1 MNNKKKAKDKYV
13 NLLMYAAAALS
24 VVSFLTTFNGM
35 KGIVTTNTAVAVL
48 VSFGIQSIILFVG
61 VYFIPAISEIIKQE
75 VAWFLKTAAVIMIIV
90 SYLSAIAFSS
100 SFSYVYLAN
109 SAYTDVNPIDYDRQ
123 IDEFLVKNTKEI
135 KHINEAESAIVLKR
149 IRETAPKF
157 RLLKDEYNIA
167 ADTELKNILTQLNH
181 YDESKIPDSKKFIAQ
196 EAINAFNG
204 SKTVTADQSLEDDC
218 KRMEKDV
225 NQYIDDYKNYYQDY
239 DSFYT
244 EIKSISAYIPSDI
257 VNKKNQITQ
266 CLNNLSQQI
275 TGIRQTQLSS
285 LDPIQLYIA
294 QKCSSIADNYDDL
307 YAEISKIKNTYESI
321 ETNKIII
328 DSATVDLDDFYQ
340 AIYSTDILSTDVF
353 NDAANDLRGIISDYI
368 VSNSDFDENLIR
380 ELTGCVEFLSTLE
393 QCKTVSEK
401 IQSFEDNNLSKS
413 YIICE
418 ESRKSTDKVQF
429 VNADKWN
436 QIRRQ
441 DITEFISII
450 KALPDAS
457 YITANLDEWDNNSD
471 VIYLKDNDADNY
483 ILATLETAYDYN
495 RNKLANI
502 TEMERAWNY
511 LSSKEGRPAVFCLL
525 VALFL
530 DIASFII
537 GFVLYVSGKRVE
549 QPLSDEK
556 QN

>member
-1 MNNKKKAKDKYV
+1 MNNKKAKDKYA

-61 VYFIPAISEIIKQE
+61 VYSIPTISEIIKQE

-90 SYLSAIAFSS
+90 SYLSAMAFSS

-135 KHINEAESAIVLKR
+135 KHINEAEIAIVLKR

-204 SKTVTADQSLEDDC
+204 SKTVTADKSLEDDC
-218 KRMEKDV
+218 KRIEKDV
-225 NQYIDDYKNYYQDY
+225 NQYIDDYKHYYQNY

-244 EIKSISAYIPSDI
+244 EIKSISAYIPSDV
-257 VNKKNQITQ
+257 VNKKKQITQ
-266 CLNNLSQQI
+266 CLNDLSQKI
-275 TGIRQTQLSS
+275 TKIRKTQQSS
-285 LDPIQLYIA
+285 LAPIQLYTA
-294 QKCSSIADNYDDL
+294 QKCSSIADNYDAL
-307 YAEISKIKNTYESI
+307 YAEISKIKSTYESI

-328 DSATVDLDDFYQ
+328 DNGTVDLDNFYQ
-340 AIYSTDILSTDVF
+340 AIYSTDILSTDIF
-353 NDAANDLRGIISDYI
+353 NDATNDLKGIISDYI
-368 VSNSDFDENLIR
+368 VSDSDIDENLIR
-380 ELTGCVEFLSTLE
+380 ELTGCVEFLNTLE
-393 QCKTVSEK
+393 QCKTASEK
-401 IQSFEDNNLSKS
+401 IQSFEDNNLSRS
-413 YIICE
+413 YIIGE
-418 ESRKSTDKVQF
+418 IDGNDNGNVQF
-429 VNADKWN
+429 VDADKWN

-441 DITEFISII
+441 DISEFISII
-450 KALPDAS
+450 KAVPDAS
-457 YITANLDEWDNNSD
+457 YITANLEGWDSNSN
-471 VIYLKDNDADNY
+471 VIYLKNNIADDY

-495 RNKLANI
+495 RNKLAKI
-502 TEMERAWNY
+502 TEVERAWNY
-511 LSSKEGRPAVFCLL
+511 LSSKESGPAVFCLL
-525 VALFL
+525 IALFL

-549 QPLSDEK
+549 QTLPEEQ